1 MEIWVNGELV
11 DVALQTTV
19 LQWLNEQKVVLES
32 AIIELNEAILSQDRW
47 ESTVLQNGD
56 RLELFLFVG
65 GG

>member
-1 MEIWVNGELV
+1 MKIWVNGELV

-19 LQWLNEQKVVLES
+19 LQWLNEQKVVPES

>member
-56 RLELFLFVG
+56 RLELFLFVVG
-65 GG
+65 G